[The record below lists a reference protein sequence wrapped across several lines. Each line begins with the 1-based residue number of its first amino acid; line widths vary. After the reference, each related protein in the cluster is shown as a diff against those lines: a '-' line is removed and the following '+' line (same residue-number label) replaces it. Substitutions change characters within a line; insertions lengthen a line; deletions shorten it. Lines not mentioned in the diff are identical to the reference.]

1 MGRAVA
7 ASASV
12 EVEKPGAIDLLAG
25 ILRNIFDGF
34 ARSDVAAVWL
44 KRSAGVLLAQKKHP
58 ELRRLGPAEKN
69 VL

>member
-1 MGRAVA
+1 MAVS

-12 EVEKPGAIDLLAG
+12 EVEKPGAIELLAE
-25 ILRNIFDGF
+25 ILRNNFDGF

-58 ELRRLGPAEKN
+58 VLRRFGPAEKK

>member
-1 MGRAVA
+1 MGRAVS

-12 EVEKPGAIDLLAG
+12 EVEKPEVIELPAE
-25 ILRNIFDGF
+25 ILRNIFDDF

-58 ELRRLGPAEKN
+58 GLRRFGPAEKK
-69 VL
+69 VP